1 MSASPLSSVSKY
13 LYNVFQMY
21 SAIMLIHPLCQF
33 HLSTQTFKRVF
44 SDLNQENF
52 INVEHILSRQV
63 FVFFYTDAVSKF
75 VKI

>member
-52 INVEHILSRQV
+52 IKV